1 VADLHVKTGN
11 TPTLRLEQD
20 TSSGFGAQTWDVA
33 GNETNFFI
41 RDVTNGS
48 KLPFRIQPN
57 APSNSIFIK
66 NNGDVGLGTSAQ
78 DKALHVRR
86 TSASDTQLLK
96 LSVTGAGAGF
106 LMKNESVANEW
117 EIFGSNAFFI
127 NNTANPGIELN
138 IGPTGDVTILGNCAD
153 GNGAGGGTDGCD
165 FVFDP
170 AYKLDSI
177 EDHAAAMWDK
187 SHLPAVGPTPEGQRI
202 PLNLPGRLFGMLNE
216 LEKAH
221 IYIDQLN
228 ERLKDKESEMESMRE
243 RLARLEAAASTAQ

>member
-1 VADLHVKTGN
+1 
-11 TPTLRLEQD
+11 
-20 TSSGFGAQTWDVA
+20 
-33 GNETNFFI
+33 
-41 RDVTNGS
+41 
-48 KLPFRIQPN
+48 
-57 APSNSIFIK
+57 
-66 NNGDVGLGTSAQ
+66 
-78 DKALHVRR
+78 VRR
-86 TSASDTQLLK
+86 TAASDTQLLK

-177 EDHAAAMWDK
+177 EDHAATMWEK

-228 ERLKDKESEMESMRE
+228 ERLKEKATDVE
-243 RLARLEAAASTAQ
+243 RLSAMMEQKDAQMQEILKRLEKVESAAR